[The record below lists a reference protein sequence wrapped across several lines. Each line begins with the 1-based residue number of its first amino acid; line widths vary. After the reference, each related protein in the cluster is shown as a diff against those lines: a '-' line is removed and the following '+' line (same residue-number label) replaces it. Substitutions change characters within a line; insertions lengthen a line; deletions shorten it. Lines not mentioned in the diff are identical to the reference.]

1 MMAAAPASVGARVLV
16 VDDEV
21 AQMKALCSTLEFE
34 GYRPTGFS
42 SARQAL
48 AHLRAGEHD
57 LLLTDLMMP
66 EIDGIELIRSARAR
80 DPELAGI
87 VMTGHGTIDSA
98 VAAMQVGA
106 LDYVLKPFKLNV
118 ILTVIARALDTRRL
132 RIENAALQRR
142 EHEQAEEI
150 AAAYR
155 DLESFSY
162 SVSHDLRSPLRA
174 VRGFADIF
182 LEEFGTTVPL
192 EGRGLVERV
201 AAGAARMDQL
211 IEDLLKFCR
220 FSRQPLLRRHVDL
233 DAIVRRVV
241 ADLQAR
247 EPHRVVNVEIG
258 ELPGCEGDASLLEQV
273 LVNLL
278 SNAFKFTRQRAQAQ
292 VAIGSVVAAAPD
304 RPGATER
311 VYFVRD
317 NGAGFDMRHADK
329 LFGVFQRMHS
339 QEQFEGTGVGLS
351 IVQRVLQRHG
361 GRIWAESAPECGA
374 TFRFVV

>member
-118 ILTVIARALDTRRL
+118 ILTVIARN
-132 RIENAALQRR
+132 E
-142 EHEQAEEI
+142 
-150 AAAYR
+150 
-155 DLESFSY
+155 
-162 SVSHDLRSPLRA
+162 
-174 VRGFADIF
+174 
-182 LEEFGTTVPL
+182 
-192 EGRGLVERV
+192 
-201 AAGAARMDQL
+201 
-211 IEDLLKFCR
+211 
-220 FSRQPLLRRHVDL
+220 
-233 DAIVRRVV
+233 
-241 ADLQAR
+241 
-247 EPHRVVNVEIG
+247 
-258 ELPGCEGDASLLEQV
+258 
-273 LVNLL
+273 
-278 SNAFKFTRQRAQAQ
+278 
-292 VAIGSVVAAAPD
+292 
-304 RPGATER
+304 
-311 VYFVRD
+311 
-317 NGAGFDMRHADK
+317 
-329 LFGVFQRMHS
+329 
-339 QEQFEGTGVGLS
+339 
-351 IVQRVLQRHG
+351 
-361 GRIWAESAPECGA
+361 
-374 TFRFVV
+374 